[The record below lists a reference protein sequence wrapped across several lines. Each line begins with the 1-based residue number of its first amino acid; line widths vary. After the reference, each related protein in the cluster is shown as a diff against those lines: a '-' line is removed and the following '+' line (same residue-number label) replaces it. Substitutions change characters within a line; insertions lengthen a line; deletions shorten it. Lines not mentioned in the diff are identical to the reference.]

1 MPGWVGAQATRRWA
15 SRTDTDRTAAFGARK
30 TRAMAFAV
38 LGLAWLAG
46 SITAHAD
53 SAQLLRIRTAAW
65 EDRYRVVMD
74 LDRPCDYEHK
84 TYIAPHRVAINLIGA
99 TAPGLD
105 LPAVDDP
112 LLHRIRFNALSGPK
126 AQVVLDLSAGYDY
139 RTFTV
144 PATAEKPFRV
154 VCDVLRASPV
164 DDQPPD
170 RSWTVII
177 DPGHGGYDPGAVEKS
192 LGLFEKEIV
201 LDVSRRLKKELSR
214 ARNVEVHLTRSG
226 DQPVKLSE
234 RIAVAHEVGAD
245 IFVSIHVN
253 GCAYRSA
260 RGAEVFYLSLQGA
273 TSAASRELEALENS
287 AETIEADPHLGDIA
301 GLPFA
306 VDLIQTDT
314 LLRSSLLA
322 EVILDAL
329 GESRLAAARGVKQA
343 NFAVLRSCRV
353 PSALVELGFITNPED
368 ARQLASS
375 AHRQA
380 LAETIARGLLDYRHD
395 YARQVGTLSEIE
407 R

>member
-1 MPGWVGAQATRRWA
+1 MRCAT
-15 SRTDTDRTAAFGARK
+15 
-30 TRAMAFAV
+30 
-38 LGLAWLAG
+38 AWLALCLISLAG
-46 SITAHAD
+46 LSPASAD
-53 SAQLLRIRTAAW
+53 PAQLLRIRTAAW
-65 EDRYRVVMD
+65 EDRYRVVLD
-74 LDRPCDYEHK
+74 LDGPCEYAHK
-84 TYIAPHRVAINLIGA
+84 TYVAPHRVAVNLIGV
-99 TAPGLD
+99 TAPGLT
-105 LPAVDDP
+105 LPRVEDP
-112 LLHRIRFNALSGPK
+112 LLHRIRFNALSGPT
-126 AQVVLDLSAGYDY
+126 AQVVLDLTAGYDY

-154 VCDVLRASPV
+154 VVDLLRAPPV

-170 RSWTVII
+170 RPWTVII
-177 DPGHGGYDPGAVEKS
+177 DPGHGGYDPGAVEKR
-192 LGLFEKEIV
+192 LGLTEKEIV
-201 LDVSRRLKKELSR
+201 LDVSRRLEEVLRR
-214 ARNVEVHLTRSG
+214 APNIDVHLTRSG
-226 DQPVKLSE
+226 DRPVKLSE
-234 RIAVAHEVGAD
+234 RITAAHEEGAD

-253 GCAYRSA
+253 GCAHRSA

-287 AETIEADPHLGDIA
+287 AETIEADPHLGEIA

-353 PSALVELGFITNPED
+353 PSALVELGFITNPDD
-368 ARQLASS
+368 ARQLASAS
-375 AHRQA
+375 HRQA
-380 LAETIARGLLDYRHD
+380 LAETIARGLLDYRHH
-395 YARQVGTLSEIE
+395 YARQVGSLSEIE